1 MILIVDDDNAV
12 RLSLG
17 LMLKQGGLEWEA
29 VGNETDMLAVIRA
42 REPEI
47 VILDMNLTLSTTGQ
61 QGLELLRK
69 IKILAPKCDVLLI
82 SAWGTIPLA
91 VEGMNLGATD
101 FITKPWRNSD
111 VMAKIRSI
119 LAKRSQTQEQASPTL
134 EEMERKAVVEAL
146 RKCDGQLSAA
156 AQMLG
161 ITRQALY
168 RRLEK
173 YGLK

>member
-12 RLSLG
+12 RMALG
-17 LMLKQGGLEWEA
+17 LMLKQARVEWEA
-29 VGNETDMLAVIRA
+29 VGNEADALATVRVHQ
-42 REPEI
+42 PEI
-47 VILDMNLTLSTTGQ
+47 VLLDMNLTLSTTGQ

-69 IKILAPKCDVLLI
+69 IKILSPESEVILI

-91 VEGMNLGATD
+91 VEGINLGAAD
-101 FITKPWRNSD
+101 FITKPWSNAD
-111 VMAKIRSI
+111 VMTKINRI
-119 LAKRSQTQEQASPTL
+119 LERRKTKASPTL
-134 EEMERKAVVEAL
+134 EEMEREAVTEAL
-146 RKCDGQLSAA
+146 RKCHGSMSDAA
-156 AQMLG
+156 KSLG

>member
-12 RLSLG
+12 RMALG
-17 LMLKQGGLEWEA
+17 LMLKQARVEWEA
-29 VGNETDMLAVIRA
+29 VGTEADALAAVRVH
-42 REPEI
+42 EPEI
-47 VILDMNLTLSTTGQ
+47 VLLDMNLTLSTTGQ

-69 IKILAPKCDVLLI
+69 IKILSPESEVILI

-91 VEGMNLGATD
+91 VEGINLGAAD
-101 FITKPWRNSD
+101 FITKPWSNAD
-111 VMAKIRSI
+111 VMTKIKRI
-119 LAKRSQTQEQASPTL
+119 LERRKTKASPTL
-134 EEMERKAVVEAL
+134 EDMEREAVAEAL
-146 RKCDGQLSAA
+146 RKCHGSMSDAA
-156 AQMLG
+156 KALG

>member
-12 RLSLG
+12 RMTLG
-17 LMLKQGGLEWEA
+17 LMLKQARVEWEA
-29 VGNETDMLAVIRA
+29 VGNEADALAAVRVHQ
-42 REPEI
+42 PEI
-47 VILDMNLTLSTTGQ
+47 VLLDMNLTLSTTGQ

-69 IKILAPKCDVLLI
+69 IKILSPESEVILI

-91 VEGMNLGATD
+91 VEGINLGAAD
-101 FITKPWRNSD
+101 FITKPWSNAD
-111 VMAKIRSI
+111 VMTKIKRI
-119 LAKRSQTQEQASPTL
+119 LERRKTKASPTL
-134 EEMERKAVVEAL
+134 EDMEREAVAEAL
-146 RKCDGQLSAA
+146 RKCHGSMSDAA
-156 AQMLG
+156 KALG